1 MGYHWNRLD
10 EHVLNPCLLF
20 TITSLYKFSF
30 IHPGNKHC
38 ALVPLF
44 RNGECIN
51 LIGGFECLCP
61 EGQEP
66 NESHECVDLDEC
78 ARDRNICPNGECV
91 NTEAGT

>member
-1 MGYHWNRLD
+1 MPVDTL
-10 EHVLNPCLLF
+10 
-20 TITSLYKFSF
+20 S
-30 IHPGNKHC
+30 
-38 ALVPLF
+38 LVPSY

-91 NTEAGT
+91 NTEAGTEKPPSTIVACKSLLV

>member
-1 MGYHWNRLD
+1 MPV
-10 EHVLNPCLLF
+10 ETLF
-20 TITSLYKFSF
+20 
-30 IHPGNKHC
+30 
-38 ALVPLF
+38 LVPSY

-91 NTEAGT
+91 NTEAGTKKLPQLLSLANLCSFKCASYNQ

>member
-1 MGYHWNRLD
+1 MPVETL
-10 EHVLNPCLLF
+10 
-20 TITSLYKFSF
+20 S
-30 IHPGNKHC
+30 
-38 ALVPLF
+38 LVPLY